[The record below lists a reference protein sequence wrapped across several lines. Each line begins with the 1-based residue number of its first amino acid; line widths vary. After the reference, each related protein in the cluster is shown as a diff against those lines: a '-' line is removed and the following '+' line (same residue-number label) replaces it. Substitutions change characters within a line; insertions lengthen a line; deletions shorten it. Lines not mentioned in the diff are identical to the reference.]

1 MESSTKKYV
10 EKFNRVMQVRDL
22 KRILKSLRNDLEITF
37 DVYSNEDGAYQ
48 VDLLVDNKV
57 VYKTVEKIK

>member
-1 MESSTKKYV
+1 
-10 EKFNRVMQVRDL
+10 MQVRDL

-37 DVYSNEDGAYQ
+37 DVYSNEDGVYQ

-57 VYKTVEKIK
+57 IYKAVEKIK

>member
-1 MESSTKKYV
+1 
-10 EKFNRVMQVRDL
+10 MQVRDL

-37 DVYSNEDGAYQ
+37 DVYSNEDGVYQ

>member
-1 MESSTKKYV
+1 
-10 EKFNRVMQVRDL
+10 MQVRDL
-22 KRILKSLRNDLEITF
+22 KRILKSLRNDLEISF
-37 DVYSNEDGAYQ
+37 DVYSNEDGVYQ

>member
-1 MESSTKKYV
+1 
-10 EKFNRVMQVRDL
+10 MQVRDL

-37 DVYSNEDGAYQ
+37 DVYSNEGGVYQ

>member
-1 MESSTKKYV
+1 
-10 EKFNRVMQVRDL
+10 MQVRDL
-22 KRILKSLRNDLEITF
+22 KRIIKSLRNDLEISF
-37 DVYSNEDGAYQ
+37 DVYSDKDGVYQ

>member
-1 MESSTKKYV
+1 
-10 EKFNRVMQVRDL
+10 MQVRDL
-22 KRILKSLRNDLEITF
+22 KRILKSLRNDLEISF
-37 DVYSNEDGAYQ
+37 DVYSDEDGVYQ

>member
-1 MESSTKKYV
+1 
-10 EKFNRVMQVRDL
+10 MQVRDL

-37 DVYSNEDGAYQ
+37 DVYSNEDGVYQ
-48 VDLLVDNKV
+48 VDLLVNNKV

>member
-1 MESSTKKYV
+1 
-10 EKFNRVMQVRDL
+10 MQVRDL
-22 KRILKSLRNDLEITF
+22 KRILKSLRNDLEISF